1 MLAEEE
7 FATSFQAPTLEKIPV
22 SVDSSIAYNRFY
34 DEQPTGEPI
43 WHYHPELQLVYIK
56 SGHGKRHV
64 GNHISYYTSG
74 DLLLI
79 GPNLPHYGFVSRLS
93 KKNTEVVL
101 QFLPDFIPRM
111 NETQEFRFIA
121 ELIERSKY
129 GISFKGKTKSEVG
142 KLLES
147 MDIMNPFDRLLTTL
161 KVLNKLARSEEYG
174 LLNIGQVA
182 LKSNQQDKERIKE
195 IYDYVRAHFQDE
207 IAIKDVAS
215 LIAMTEP
222 SFCRFFKKQTGNTFT
237 KFVNEFRVIH
247 ACKLLSETSRVI
259 SEICF
264 DCGFNNFSHFN
275 KQFKIITSKSPS
287 EYRSEFKEVIISI
300 EPVVIRE
307 PLVL

>member
-22 SVDSSIAYNRFY
+22 SIDSSIAYNRY
-34 DEQPTGEPI
+34 NDEGPKGEPI
-43 WHYHPELQLVYIK
+43 WHYHPEIQLVYVK
-56 SGHGKRHV
+56 SGHGKRQV

-74 DLLLI
+74 DLLII
-79 GPNLPHYGFVSRLS
+79 GPNLPHYGFTNRLT

-111 NETQEFRFIA
+111 SGTQEFRYIDD
-121 ELIERSKY
+121 LLERSKH
-129 GISFKGKTKSEVG
+129 GISFKGKAKLRAG

-147 MDIMNPFDRLLTTL
+147 MDVMNPFDRLLTTL
-161 KVLNKLARSEEYG
+161 QVLNTLARSDEYS

-182 LKSNQQDKERIKE
+182 IQSNQQDKERIKE
-195 IYDYVRAHFQDE
+195 IYDYVRAHFEEE
-207 IAIKDVAS
+207 IAISDVAT
-215 LIAMTEP
+215 LISMTEP

-247 ACKLLSETSRVI
+247 ACKLLSETSRAI
-259 SEICF
+259 SEICY

-275 KQFKIITSKSPS
+275 KQFKIITSKNPS
-287 EYRSEFKEVIISI
+287 DYRSEFKEVISII
-300 EPVVIRE
+300 EPVIRE
-307 PLVL
+307 PIVI